1 MKKITLLLLGATC
14 ALSAGAQIRLGDGQ
28 LSGSFETNS
37 IYYVDDAKMTDVAGY
52 AVPEDRFG
60 SNNYLK
66 LDYNYGR
73 FSAGIQM
80 EAYMPMLL
88 GFNEI
93 PDAFH
98 GFKLASKYV
107 QWQDENFGILVGDIY
122 DQFGNGLIFRSYED
136 RALGFNNS
144 LEGVRGTYNF
154 GNYVQFKGL
163 YGRPRLYMDYEDS
176 WIRGADLS
184 VSLAD
189 IFGLRDA
196 MFTLEGSYVNR
207 FQKIDEEKSL
217 HQGVSDQVRPNLNMY
232 SGRLNLDWKGITAR
246 FEYVTKGE
254 DDLFSVGAKDNVAKG
269 NVYLAELGYSHKGF
283 SVLGSFRRLE
293 HMATLLSI
301 YGEGTGN
308 LINYIPALTR
318 QYTYLLTNLNPYQV
332 NPDGELGGQVDVYYS
347 LRNKSA
353 RYKYWNLHA
362 NFSTYYTLKENT
374 QNNKANLLWRDIN
387 VDVERQW
394 NRSLKTS
401 LLLSRQEWSP
411 THGSGDFDGITFASN
426 IIVGDVTY
434 KFNPRYSLRAEL
446 QYLYSDYVRPEYRVL
461 ADDAGTDWLAF
472 LLEFNIAPKWSFF
485 FSDMMNF
492 NRAYQEDGETAVEKT
507 VHYPSGGFSFT
518 KSRTRI
524 QLSFGRNRKG
534 FVCSGGV
541 CREQPAFTGVS
552 LLLTSSF

>member
-1 MKKITLLLLGATC
+1 M
-14 ALSAGAQIRLGDGQ
+14 
-28 LSGSFETNS
+28 
-37 IYYVDDAKMTDVAGY
+37 
-52 AVPEDRFG
+52 
-60 SNNYLK
+60 
-66 LDYNYGR
+66 
-73 FSAGIQM
+73 
-80 EAYMPMLL
+80 
-88 GFNEI
+88 
-93 PDAFH
+93 
-98 GFKLASKYV
+98 
-107 QWQDENFGILVGDIY
+107 QWQDENFAILVGDIY

-144 LEGVRGTYNF
+144 LEGVRGIYNF

-189 IFGLRDA
+189 IFGLREA

-207 FQKIDEEKSL
+207 YQKIDEDKSAE
-217 HQGVSDQVRPNLNMY
+217 QVISDQVRPNLNMY

-254 DDLFSVGAKDNVAKG
+254 KDLYSVGAKGNAAKG

-293 HMATLLSI
+293 HMGTLLSI

-308 LINYIPALTR
+308 LLNYIPALTR
-318 QYTYLLTNLNPYQV
+318 QYTYLLTNLNPYQGT
-332 NPDGELGGQVDVYYS
+332 PEGEIGGQVDVYYS

-362 NFSTYYTLKENT
+362 NFSTYYTLKKQT
-374 QNNKANLLWRDIN
+374 GNKTNLLWRDIN

-411 THGSGDFDGITFASN
+411 DHGTSGKTLASN
-426 IIVGDVTY
+426 IVVGDVTY

-446 QYLYSDYVRPEYRVL
+446 QYLYSDHVKPNDREL
-461 ADDAGTDWLAF
+461 ADEAGTDWLAF

-492 NRAYQEDGETAVEKT
+492 DRVYPENGVNVTST
-507 VHYPSGGFSFT
+507 IHYPSGGFSFT

>member
-37 IYYVDDAKMTDVAGY
+37 IYYVGDTKMMDVASY
-52 AVPEDRFG
+52 AVPGDRFG

-80 EAYMPMLL
+80 EAYMPMLQ
-88 GFNEI
+88 GFNNI

-107 QWQDENFGILVGDIY
+107 QWQDENFAILVGDIY

-144 LEGVRGTYNF
+144 LEGVRGIYNF

-189 IFGLRDA
+189 IFGLREA

-207 FQKIDEEKSL
+207 YQKIDEDKSAE
-217 HQGVSDQVRPNLNMY
+217 QVISDQVRPNLNMY

-254 DDLFSVGAKDNVAKG
+254 KDLYSVGAKGNAAKG

-293 HMATLLSI
+293 HMGTLLSI

-308 LINYIPALTR
+308 LLNYIPALTR
-318 QYTYLLTNLNPYQV
+318 QYTYLLTNLNPYQGT
-332 NPDGELGGQVDVYYS
+332 PEGEIGGQVDVYYS

-362 NFSTYYTLKENT
+362 NFSTYYTLKKQT
-374 QNNKANLLWRDIN
+374 GNKTNLLWRDIN

-411 THGSGDFDGITFASN
+411 DHGTSGKTLASN
-426 IIVGDVTY
+426 IVVGDVTY

-446 QYLYSDYVRPEYRVL
+446 QYLYSDHVKPNDREL
-461 ADDAGTDWLAF
+461 ADEAGTDWLAF

-492 NRAYQEDGETAVEKT
+492 DRVYPENGVNVTST
-507 VHYPSGGFSFT
+507 IHYPSGGFSFT

-524 QLSFGRNRKG
+524 QLSFGRNRQG

>member
-28 LSGSFETNS
+28 LSGSFESNS
-37 IYYVDDAKMTDVAGY
+37 IYYVADTKMMDVASY
-52 AVPEDRFG
+52 AVPGDRFG

-80 EAYMPMLL
+80 EAYMPMLQ
-88 GFNEI
+88 GFNNI

-107 QWQDENFGILVGDIY
+107 QWQDENFAILVGDIY

-144 LEGVRGTYNF
+144 LEGVRGIYNF

-189 IFGLRDA
+189 IFGLREA

-207 FQKIDEEKSL
+207 YQKIDEDKSAE
-217 HQGVSDQVRPNLNMY
+217 QVISDQVRPNLNMY

-254 DDLFSVGAKDNVAKG
+254 KDLYSVGAKGNAAKG

-293 HMATLLSI
+293 HMGTLLSI

-308 LINYIPALTR
+308 LLNYIPALTR
-318 QYTYLLTNLNPYQV
+318 QYTYLLTNLNPYQGT
-332 NPDGELGGQVDVYYS
+332 PEGEIGGQVDVYYS

-362 NFSTYYTLKENT
+362 NFSTYYTLKKQT
-374 QNNKANLLWRDIN
+374 GNKTNLLWRDIN

-411 THGSGDFDGITFASN
+411 DHGTSGKTLASN
-426 IIVGDVTY
+426 IVVGDVTY

-446 QYLYSDYVRPEYRVL
+446 QYLYSDHVKPNDREL
-461 ADDAGTDWLAF
+461 ADEAGTDWLAF

-492 NRAYQEDGETAVEKT
+492 DRVYPENGVNVTST
-507 VHYPSGGFSFT
+507 IHYPSGGFSFT

-524 QLSFGRNRKG
+524 QLSFGRNRQG

>member
-1 MKKITLLLLGATC
+1 MKKLMLLLLGAAC
-14 ALSAGAQIRLGDGQ
+14 ALTAGAQIRMGDGQ
-28 LSGSFETNS
+28 LSGSFETNT
-37 IYYVDDAKMTDVAGY
+37 IYYAQDEKMVSVADY
-52 AVPEDRFG
+52 QLPSDRFG

-66 LDYNYGR
+66 LDYNNGR

-88 GFNEI
+88 GFNDI

-107 QWQDENFGILVGDIY
+107 QWQDENFSILVGDIY

-144 LEGVRGTYNF
+144 LEGVRGIYNF
-154 GNYVQFKGL
+154 GNYVQVKGL

-176 WIRGADLS
+176 WIRGADLI
-184 VSLAD
+184 VSLGD
-189 IFGLRDA
+189 IFGLRQA
-196 MFTLEGSYVNR
+196 MFTVEGSYVNR
-207 FQKIDEEKSL
+207 YQSL
-217 HQGVSDQVRPNLNMY
+217 DRGGVSEKLRPNLNMY
-232 SGRLNLDWKGITAR
+232 SGRLNLDWKGVTAR
-246 FEYVTKGE
+246 FEYVTKGDE
-254 DDLFSVGAKDNVAKG
+254 DLYAANDKFNTAKG

-283 SVLGSFRRLE
+283 SVLGSFRRLD
-293 HMATLLSI
+293 HMGAMLSI
-301 YGEGTGN
+301 YGMGTGN

-332 NPDGELGGQVDVYYS
+332 NPEGEIGGQVDVFYS

-362 NFSTYYTLKENT
+362 NFSTYYALKENT
-374 QNNKANLLWRDIN
+374 SNNKANLLWRDIN
-387 VDVERQW
+387 IDVERQW

-401 LLLSRQEWSP
+401 LLFTRQQWSP
-411 THGSGDFDGITFASN
+411 DHGFTDEVTFATN
-426 IIVGDVTY
+426 TVVADVTY

-446 QYLYSDYVRPEYRVL
+446 QYLYFDYVKPDDRNRS
-461 ADDAGTDWLAF
+461 DDAGTDWLAF
-472 LLEFNIAPKWSFF
+472 LVEFNIAPKWSFF

-492 NRAYQEDGETAVEKT
+492 NRAYHENGEQVKST

-524 QLSFGRNRKG
+524 QLSYGRNRKG
-534 FVCSGGV
+534 YICSGGV
-541 CREQPAFTGVS
+541 CRQQPAYTGVN
-552 LLLTSSF
+552 LVLTSSF

>member
-14 ALSAGAQIRLGDGQ
+14 ALSAGAQIRLRDGQ

-37 IYYVDDAKMTDVAGY
+37 IYYVADTKMMDVASY
-52 AVPEDRFG
+52 AVPGDRFG

-80 EAYMPMLL
+80 EAYMPMLQ
-88 GFNEI
+88 GFNNI

-107 QWQDENFGILVGDIY
+107 QWQDENFAILVGDIY

-144 LEGVRGTYNF
+144 LEGVRGIYNF

-189 IFGLRDA
+189 IFGLREA

-207 FQKIDEEKSL
+207 YQKIDEDKSAE
-217 HQGVSDQVRPNLNMY
+217 QVISDQVRPNLNMY

-254 DDLFSVGAKDNVAKG
+254 KDLYSVGAKGNAAKG

-293 HMATLLSI
+293 HMGTLLSI

-308 LINYIPALTR
+308 LLNYIPALTR
-318 QYTYLLTNLNPYQV
+318 QYTYLLTNLNPYQGT
-332 NPDGELGGQVDVYYS
+332 PEGEIGGQVDVYYS

-362 NFSTYYTLKENT
+362 NFSTYYTLKKQT
-374 QNNKANLLWRDIN
+374 GNKTNLLWRDIN

-411 THGSGDFDGITFASN
+411 DHGTSGKTLASN
-426 IIVGDVTY
+426 IVVGDVTY

-446 QYLYSDYVRPEYRVL
+446 QYLYSDHVKPNDREL
-461 ADDAGTDWLAF
+461 ADEAGTDWLAF

-492 NRAYQEDGETAVEKT
+492 DRVYPENGVNVTST
-507 VHYPSGGFSFT
+507 IHYPSGGFSFT

-524 QLSFGRNRKG
+524 QLSFGRNRQG

>member
-37 IYYVDDAKMTDVAGY
+37 IYYVADTKMMDVASY
-52 AVPEDRFG
+52 AVPGDRFG

-80 EAYMPMLL
+80 EAYMPMLQ
-88 GFNEI
+88 GFNNI

-107 QWQDENFGILVGDIY
+107 QWQDENFAILVGDIY

-144 LEGVRGTYNF
+144 LEGVRGIYNF

-189 IFGLRDA
+189 IFGLREA

-207 FQKIDEEKSL
+207 YQKIDEDKSAE
-217 HQGVSDQVRPNLNMY
+217 QVISDQVRPNLNMY

-254 DDLFSVGAKDNVAKG
+254 KDLYSVGAKGNAAKG

-293 HMATLLSI
+293 HMGTLLSI

-308 LINYIPALTR
+308 LLNYIPALTR
-318 QYTYLLTNLNPYQV
+318 QYTYLLTNLNPYQGT
-332 NPDGELGGQVDVYYS
+332 PEGEIGGQVDVYYS

-362 NFSTYYTLKENT
+362 NFSTYYTLKKQT
-374 QNNKANLLWRDIN
+374 GNKTNLLWRDIN

-411 THGSGDFDGITFASN
+411 DHGTSGKTLASN
-426 IIVGDVTY
+426 IVVGDVTY

-446 QYLYSDYVRPEYRVL
+446 QYLYSDHVKPNDREL
-461 ADDAGTDWLAF
+461 ADEAGTDWLAF

-492 NRAYQEDGETAVEKT
+492 DRVYPENGVNVTST
-507 VHYPSGGFSFT
+507 IHYPSGGFSFT

>member
-37 IYYVDDAKMTDVAGY
+37 IYYVADTKMMDVASY
-52 AVPEDRFG
+52 AVPGDRFG

-80 EAYMPMLL
+80 EAYMPMLQ
-88 GFNEI
+88 GFNNI

-107 QWQDENFGILVGDIY
+107 QWQDENFAILIGDIY

-144 LEGVRGTYNF
+144 LEGVRGIYNF

-189 IFGLRDA
+189 IFGLREA

-207 FQKIDEEKSL
+207 YQKIDEDKSAE
-217 HQGVSDQVRPNLNMY
+217 QVISDQVRPNLNMY

-254 DDLFSVGAKDNVAKG
+254 KDLYSVGAKGNAAKG

-293 HMATLLSI
+293 HMGTLLSI

-308 LINYIPALTR
+308 LLNYIPALTR
-318 QYTYLLTNLNPYQV
+318 QYTYLLTNLNPYQGT
-332 NPDGELGGQVDVYYS
+332 PEGEIGGQVDVYYS

-362 NFSTYYTLKENT
+362 NFSTYYTLKKQT
-374 QNNKANLLWRDIN
+374 GNKTNLLWRDIN

-411 THGSGDFDGITFASN
+411 DHGTSGKTLASN
-426 IIVGDVTY
+426 IVVGDVTY

-446 QYLYSDYVRPEYRVL
+446 QYLYSDHVKPNDREL
-461 ADDAGTDWLAF
+461 ADEAGTDWLAF

-492 NRAYQEDGETAVEKT
+492 DRVYPENGVNVTST
-507 VHYPSGGFSFT
+507 IHYPSGGFSFT

-524 QLSFGRNRKG
+524 QLSFGRNRQG

>member
-1 MKKITLLLLGATC
+1 M
-14 ALSAGAQIRLGDGQ
+14 
-28 LSGSFETNS
+28 
-37 IYYVDDAKMTDVAGY
+37 
-52 AVPEDRFG
+52 
-60 SNNYLK
+60 
-66 LDYNYGR
+66 
-73 FSAGIQM
+73 
-80 EAYMPMLL
+80 
-88 GFNEI
+88 
-93 PDAFH
+93 
-98 GFKLASKYV
+98 
-107 QWQDENFGILVGDIY
+107 
-122 DQFGNGLIFRSYED
+122 
-136 RALGFNNS
+136 
-144 LEGVRGTYNF
+144 
-154 GNYVQFKGL
+154 
-163 YGRPRLYMDYEDS
+163 
-176 WIRGADLS
+176 
-184 VSLAD
+184 
-189 IFGLRDA
+189 
-196 MFTLEGSYVNR
+196 
-207 FQKIDEEKSL
+207 
-217 HQGVSDQVRPNLNMY
+217 
-232 SGRLNLDWKGITAR
+232 
-246 FEYVTKGE
+246 
-254 DDLFSVGAKDNVAKG
+254 
-269 NVYLAELGYSHKGF
+269 
-283 SVLGSFRRLE
+283 
-293 HMATLLSI
+293 
-301 YGEGTGN
+301 
-308 LINYIPALTR
+308 
-318 QYTYLLTNLNPYQV
+318 

>member
-37 IYYVDDAKMTDVAGY
+37 IYYVADTKMMDVASY
-52 AVPEDRFG
+52 AVPGDRFG

-80 EAYMPMLL
+80 EAYMPMLQ
-88 GFNEI
+88 GFNNI

-107 QWQDENFGILVGDIY
+107 QWQDENFAILVGDIY

-144 LEGVRGTYNF
+144 LEGVRGIYNF

-189 IFGLRDA
+189 IFGLREA

-207 FQKIDEEKSL
+207 YQKIDEDKSAE
-217 HQGVSDQVRPNLNMY
+217 QVISDQVRPNLNMY

-254 DDLFSVGAKDNVAKG
+254 KDLYSVGAKGNAAKG

-293 HMATLLSI
+293 HMGTLLSI

-308 LINYIPALTR
+308 LLNYIPALTR
-318 QYTYLLTNLNPYQV
+318 QYTYLLTNLNPYQGT
-332 NPDGELGGQVDVYYS
+332 PEGEIGGQVDVYYS

-362 NFSTYYTLKENT
+362 NFSTYYTLKKQT
-374 QNNKANLLWRDIN
+374 GNKTNLLWRDIN

-411 THGSGDFDGITFASN
+411 DHGTSGKTLASN
-426 IIVGDVTY
+426 IVVGDVTY
-434 KFNPRYSLRAEL
+434 KFNPRYSLRVEL
-446 QYLYSDYVRPEYRVL
+446 QYLYSDHVKPNDREL
-461 ADDAGTDWLAF
+461 ADEAGTDWLAF

-492 NRAYQEDGETAVEKT
+492 DRVYPENGVNVTST
-507 VHYPSGGFSFT
+507 IHYPSGGFSFT

-524 QLSFGRNRKG
+524 QLSFGRNRQG

>member
-1 MKKITLLLLGATC
+1 MKKLTLLLLGAAC
-14 ALSAGAQIRLGDGQ
+14 ALTAGAQIRLGDGQ
-28 LSGSFETNS
+28 LSGSFETNT
-37 IYYVDDAKMTDVAGY
+37 IYYAQDEKMMGVAGY
-52 AVPEDRFG
+52 DVPSDRFG

-80 EAYMPMLL
+80 EAYMPMLV
-88 GFNEI
+88 GFNDI
-93 PDAFH
+93 SDAFH

-107 QWQDENFGILVGDIY
+107 QWQDENFSLLVGDIY

-144 LEGVRGTYNF
+144 LEGVRGIYNF
-154 GNYVQFKGL
+154 GNYVQVKGL

-176 WIRGADLS
+176 WIRGADLI
-184 VSLAD
+184 VSLGD
-189 IFGLRDA
+189 IFGLRQA
-196 MFTLEGSYVNR
+196 MFTVEGSYVNR
-207 FQKIDEEKSL
+207 YQSL
-217 HQGVSDQVRPNLNMY
+217 DREGVSEQLRPNLNMY
-232 SGRLNLDWKGITAR
+232 SGRLNLDWKGVTAR
-246 FEYVTKGE
+246 FEYVTKGDE
-254 DDLFSVGAKDNVAKG
+254 DLYMSGFEDLLAKG

-293 HMATLLSI
+293 HMGTLLSV

-332 NPDGELGGQVDVYYS
+332 NPNGEIGGQVDVFYS

-362 NFSTYYTLKENT
+362 NFSTYYTLKEQTGNE
-374 QNNKANLLWRDIN
+374 ARLLWRDIN
-387 VDVERQW
+387 IDVERQW

-401 LLLSRQEWSP
+401 LLFTRQQWSP
-411 THGSGDFDGITFASN
+411 EQGASEVTFATN
-426 IIVGDVTY
+426 TVVADVTY

-446 QYLYSDYVRPEYRVL
+446 QYLYSDYVKPADRENS
-461 ADDAGTDWLAF
+461 DDAGTDWLAF
-472 LLEFNIAPKWSFF
+472 LVEFNIAPKWSFF

-492 NRAYQEDGETAVEKT
+492 NRSYTENNEQVKGTI
-507 VHYPSGGFSFT
+507 HYPSGGFSYT

-524 QLSFGRNRKG
+524 QLSYGRNRKG
-534 FVCSGGV
+534 YVCSGGV
-541 CREQPAFTGVS
+541 CRQQPAYTGVN
-552 LLLTSSF
+552 LMLTSSF

>member
-28 LSGSFETNS
+28 LSGSFETNT
-37 IYYVDDAKMTDVAGY
+37 IYYVPDTKMVNVAGY

-66 LDYNYGR
+66 LDYNNGR

-88 GFNEI
+88 GFNNI

-107 QWQDENFGILVGDIY
+107 QWQDENFSILVGDIY

-144 LEGVRGTYNF
+144 LEGVRGIYNF
-154 GNYVQFKGL
+154 GSYVQVKGL

-189 IFGLRDA
+189 IFGLREA

-207 FQKIDEEKSL
+207 FQSLDESKNVE
-217 HQGVSDQVRPNLNMY
+217 HGVSPDLRPNLNMY

-254 DDLFSVGAKDNVAKG
+254 EDIYAVDTKRNLAKG

-293 HMATLLSI
+293 YMGTLLSV

-318 QYTYLLTNLNPYQV
+318 QYTYLLTNLNPYQI
-332 NPDGELGGQVDVYYS
+332 NPEGEIGGQVDVYYS
-347 LRNKSA
+347 LRNKA
-353 RYKYWNLHA
+353 ERYKYWNLHA
-362 NFSTYYTLKENT
+362 NFSTYYTIKDVTGE
-374 QNNKANLLWRDIN
+374 KANLLWRDIN
-387 VDVERQW
+387 LDVDRQW

-411 THGSGDFDGITFASN
+411 SHGMGQEGDVTFASN

-446 QYLYSDYVRPEYRVL
+446 QYLYSDYVRPEYRGL

-472 LLEFNIAPKWSFF
+472 LVEFNMAPKWSFF

-492 NRAYQEDGETAVEKT
+492 NRSYKENDEWVSNT

-524 QLSFGRNRKG
+524 QLSYGRNRRG

>member
-1 MKKITLLLLGATC
+1 MKKLTLLLLGATC
-14 ALSAGAQIRLGDGQ
+14 ALTAGAQIRLGDGQ
-28 LSGSFETNS
+28 LSGSFETNT
-37 IYYVDDAKMTDVAGY
+37 IYYVEDSKMVDVAGY
-52 AVPEDRFG
+52 ALPEDRFG

-66 LDYNYGR
+66 LDYNNGR

-88 GFNEI
+88 GFNDI
-93 PDAFH
+93 PGAFH

-107 QWQDENFGILVGDIY
+107 QWQDENFSILVGDIY

-144 LEGVRGTYNF
+144 LEGVRGIYNF
-154 GNYVQFKGL
+154 GNYVQLKGL

-189 IFGLRDA
+189 IFGLRQA

-207 FQKIDEEKSL
+207 FQSL
-217 HQGVSDQVRPNLNMY
+217 DKEGLPEQLRPNLNMY

-246 FEYVTKGE
+246 FEYVTKGDE
-254 DDLFSVGAKDNVAKG
+254 DLYSSGAKGVLAKG

-283 SVLGSFRRLE
+283 SVLGSFRRLD
-293 HMATLLSI
+293 HMGTLLSV

-318 QYTYLLTNLNPYQV
+318 QYTYLLTNLNPYQI
-332 NPDGELGGQVDVYYS
+332 NPEGEIGGQVDIFYS
-347 LRNKSA
+347 LRNKSE

-362 NFSTYYTLKENT
+362 NFSTYYALKENT
-374 QNNKANLLWRDIN
+374 SNKKANLLWRDVN
-387 VDVERQW
+387 LDVERQW

-401 LLLSRQEWSP
+401 LLFTRQEWSP
-411 THGSGDFDGITFASN
+411 NHGYTDVLTYATN
-426 IIVGDVTY
+426 TVVADVTY
-434 KFNPRYSLRAEL
+434 KFNPRYSLRGEL
-446 QYLYSDYVRPEYRVL
+446 QYLYSDYVAPDQRNE
-461 ADDAGTDWLAF
+461 DAGTDWLAF
-472 LLEFNIAPKWSFF
+472 LVEFNIAPKWSFF

-492 NRAYQEDGETAVEKT
+492 DRSYTENNAKVKSTI
-507 VHYPSGGFSFT
+507 HYPSGGFSFT

-524 QLSFGRNRKG
+524 QLSYGRNRKG
-534 FVCSGGV
+534 YVCSGGI
-541 CREQPAFTGVS
+541 CRQQPAYTGVN
-552 LLLTSSF
+552 LVLTSSF

>member
-37 IYYVDDAKMTDVAGY
+37 IYYVADTKMMDVASY
-52 AVPEDRFG
+52 AVPGDRFG

-80 EAYMPMLL
+80 EAYMPMLQ
-88 GFNEI
+88 GFNNI

-107 QWQDENFGILVGDIY
+107 QWQDENFAILVGDIY

-144 LEGVRGTYNF
+144 LEGVRGIYNF

-189 IFGLRDA
+189 IFGLREA

-207 FQKIDEEKSL
+207 YQKIDEDKSAE
-217 HQGVSDQVRPNLNMY
+217 QVISDQVRPNLNMY

-254 DDLFSVGAKDNVAKG
+254 KDLYSVGAKGNAAKG

-293 HMATLLSI
+293 HMGTLLSI

-308 LINYIPALTR
+308 LLNYIPALTR
-318 QYTYLLTNLNPYQV
+318 QYTYLLTNLNPYQGT
-332 NPDGELGGQVDVYYS
+332 PEGEIGGQVDVYYS

-362 NFSTYYTLKENT
+362 NFSTYYTLKKQT
-374 QNNKANLLWRDIN
+374 GNKTNLLWRDIN

-411 THGSGDFDGITFASN
+411 DHGTSGKTLASN
-426 IIVGDVTY
+426 IVVGDVTY

-446 QYLYSDYVRPEYRVL
+446 QYLYSDHVKPNDREL
-461 ADDAGTDWLAF
+461 ADEAGTDWLAF

-492 NRAYQEDGETAVEKT
+492 DRVYPENGVNVTST
-507 VHYPSGGFSFT
+507 IHYPSGGFSFT

-524 QLSFGRNRKG
+524 QLSFGRNRQG